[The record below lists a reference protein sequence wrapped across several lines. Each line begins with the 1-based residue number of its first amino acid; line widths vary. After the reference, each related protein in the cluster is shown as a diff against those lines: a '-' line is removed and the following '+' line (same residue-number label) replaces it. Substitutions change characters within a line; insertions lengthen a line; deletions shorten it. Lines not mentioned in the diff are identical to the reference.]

1 MDWTPARRV
10 SRRMRIGVLD
20 VGSNTAHL
28 LVADAGAGMPLPVR
42 AVKTKLR
49 LAERVGPDRRLD
61 RAAVSRLAGAVSGAV
76 AQAREM
82 GVQELF
88 GYATAVVR
96 DAPNR
101 DDVLAAVRHRS
112 GLALSVLSGIEEAQ
126 LTFLAARRWMGWR
139 AGPLLLVDIGGGSI
153 EVAYGQ
159 DVTTEVAVSLPLGAG
174 RLTRERLHGDPP
186 SERQVRELRDYL
198 RDELAEIAK
207 RLRWVKPRTAV
218 ATSRTFHQLARL
230 CGAAARRRG
239 PLVPRLLHRK
249 DLRDQL
255 NRLAGLPAAERA
267 RLPGITRTRA
277 QQSLAGALI
286 AHTAMDL
293 LGLRRMTVCPW
304 ALREGIL
311 LHRLESATWWR
322 ERSLNLGIRP
332 PRPAAPDPVLADVV
346 PIEAARER

>member
-1 MDWTPARRV
+1 
-10 SRRMRIGVLD
+10 MRIGVLD

-42 AVKTKLR
+42 AVKTRLR
-49 LAERVGPDRRLD
+49 LAERVGPDGTLD
-61 RAAVSRLAGAVSGAV
+61 HAAVARLADAVSAAV

-82 GVQELF
+82 GIQELF

-101 DDVLAAVRHRS
+101 DEVLATVYQRS
-112 GLALSVLSGIEEAQ
+112 GVTLGVLSGVEEAE

-139 AGPLLLVDIGGGSI
+139 AGPLLLMDIGGGSV
-153 EVAYGQ
+153 EVAFGH

-174 RLTRERLHGDPP
+174 RLTRERLRGDPP
-186 SERQVRELRDYL
+186 SGRQVKALRDHL
-198 RDELAEIAK
+198 RDEFGEIAQ
-207 RLRWVKPRTAV
+207 RLSWAEPRTAV

-230 CGAAARRRG
+230 CGAPPRRRG
-239 PLVPRLLHRK
+239 PFVPRLLHRR
-249 DLRDQL
+249 DLREQL
-255 NRLAGLPAAERA
+255 DRLARLPAADRA
-267 RLPGITRTRA
+267 RLPGISKPRA
-277 QQSLAGALI
+277 RQSLAGALI

-293 LGLRRMTVCPW
+293 FGLRQVTICPW

-311 LHRLESATWWR
+311 LRRLDSADWWR
-322 ERSLNLGIRP
+322 ERSLNLGVRP
-332 PRPAAPDPVLADVV
+332 PRRAAPEAAPPAALADVV